1 MSKKIAD
8 ATINFVSDSNSENV
22 SENANSISNSLAN
35 DTRDIKTYGKQN
47 LPWSCNALTKRIDKQ
62 EAVFD
67 SAVQRTY
74 VWTADQKSLL
84 IHSLIIGAPIP
95 PMYAVKETVET
106 ENGNTKSIYS
116 FLDGKQRS
124 NAIHDYISGLYPL
137 VNVPPV
143 EFEDGTQADI
153 NGLYFNDLSDAMKDA
168 IKNTNLVIYVF
179 EGLTDDQTA
188 DIFYR
193 LNNGKSLSAIELSR
207 VKAVSLPAFQ
217 EIAKSPLF
225 SNSLSAKQIAKYGAE
240 DIAIKAH
247 IMAYSDTK
255 CTDTKFVRP
264 YVETTQVT
272 ENQISELK
280 SVFGFVEQIVES
292 ANKTENKSVKRAAK
306 RIVTRTHLLSM
317 VPLYLSAIREE
328 VSKELVE
335 QFVLWFFGTT
345 KTSVSAIYNN
355 YSSQG
360 SGHEDHIAKRLGA
373 INTEFEKFE
382 KDCSSAIDAENEE
395 FEKGCAAFAE
405 ADANANSETNTETEI
420 QNPNPNEEQENEQK
434 KAQEN
439 KQDAQHTRYYV
450 KNPDGS
456 EMVYDYNK
464 GFYSFITSDDFPIYW
479 SNLSYEDRLRDAD
492 TLDFKWEDTI
502 PSAAEEDLTAGN
514 VLAMHEVKE

>member
-1 MSKKIAD
+1 MSKKIVD
-8 ATINFVSDSNSENV
+8 ATINSEINSNSENQ
-22 SENANSISNSLAN
+22 NQNPASLAN

-95 PMYAVKETVET
+95 PMYAVKETVSDSEN
-106 ENGNTKSIYS
+106 ENGKPKTVYS

-280 SVFGFVEQIVES
+280 SVFGFVQQIVES
-292 ANKTENKSVKRAAK
+292 ANDTENKSVKRAVK

-317 VPLYLSAIREE
+317 IPLYLSAVRGEMPDR
-328 VSKELVE
+328 ELVK

-355 YSSQG
+355 YATQG
-360 SGHEDHIAKRLGA
+360 SGHEDHIAKRLSA
-373 INTEFEKFE
+373 INSEFEEFK
-382 KDCSSAIDAENEE
+382 KDCIAARDAEVEE
-395 FEKGCAAFAE
+395 FERGCVASVKADVSAE
-405 ADANANSETNTETEI
+405 SNTETEN
-420 QNPNPNEEQENEQK
+420 QNPNPNPAPE
-434 KAQEN
+434 KAQEDQPT
-439 KQDAQHTRYYV
+439 KHFQHTRYYV
-450 KNPDGS
+450 RCSDDN
-456 EMVYDYNK
+456 EMIYDYNN
-464 GFYSFITSDDFPIYW
+464 GDYSFITSDDFPIYW
-479 SNLSYEDRLRDAD
+479 KNLSYEDRLIDAD

-514 VLAMHEVKE
+514 VLASHEVKE

>member
-1 MSKKIAD
+1 MAKNAVN
-8 ATINFVSDSNSENV
+8 ATINSNSEIN
-22 SENANSISNSLAN
+22 SENQNQNPASLAN
-35 DTRDIKTYGKQN
+35 YTRDIKTYSKQN

-95 PMYAVKETVET
+95 PMYATKETVET

-124 NAIHDYISGLYPL
+124 NAIHDYINGLYAL
-137 VNVPPV
+137 TNVPPID
-143 EFEDGTQADI
+143 FEDGSQADI
-153 NGLYFNDLSDAMKDA
+153 NGLYFNDLSDAMKDN

-179 EGLTDDQTA
+179 ENLSDDQTA

-217 EIAKSPLF
+217 EIARSPLF
-225 SNSLSAKQIAKYGAE
+225 ENSLSAKQIAKYGAE

-264 YVETTQVT
+264 YVEATEVT

-280 SVFGFVEQIVES
+280 SVFGFVQQIVES
-292 ANKTENKSVKRAAK
+292 ANDTENKSVKRAVK

-317 VPLYLSAIREE
+317 IPLYLSAVRGEMPDR
-328 VSKELVE
+328 ELVK

-355 YSSQG
+355 YATQG
-360 SGHEDHIAKRLGA
+360 SGHEDHIAKRLSA
-373 INTEFEKFE
+373 INAEFESFK
-382 KDCSSAIDAENEE
+382 KDYAANIANAKAEAENTS
-395 FEKGCAAFAE
+395 AE
-405 ADANANSETNTETEI
+405 AESNTNTETETEN
-420 QNPNPNEEQENEQK
+420 QNPNPNEEQENEQE

-479 SNLSYEDRLRDAD
+479 NNLSYEDRLRDAD

-514 VLAMHEVKE
+514 VLASHEVKE